1 MCICCAGDRYRAV
14 SWYQLWVKYSGRALI
29 IQECGENVSYQRKLL
44 EFFLPLVI
52 LPPLLSPSAWFRRD
66 VHLPPLL
73 PQSHQLSQGNRRLHG
88 LSVQK
93 RQGELRLVL
102 RAAVRWT
109 RKKKKVEFGRARSLP
124 WLMFFFCL
132 CAFMQPLIDC
142 TVCYKTYRDQIEQ
155 EPKPYVH
162 CVHKMALTQ
171 VSLLAAVTNTH
182 SKHGTRLHQIVSDF
196 FSRFTFTSFSW
207 TTGDEDDQ
215 SGALQPGGLQQWIPN
230 PPGINRNR
238 VIPRVTRVE
247 SNVTPISVSL
257 SCFGAASIST
267 SS

>member
-1 MCICCAGDRYRAV
+1 MYIYHHFYLKATNCPKGTVDSTGCQFRNDR
-14 SWYQLWVKYSGRALI
+14 
-29 IQECGENVSYQRKLL
+29 VSYVWFFELL
-44 EFFLPLVI
+44 FAELV
-52 LPPLLSPSAWFRRD
+52 
-66 VHLPPLL
+66 
-73 PQSHQLSQGNRRLHG
+73 
-88 LSVQK
+88 
-93 RQGELRLVL
+93 
-102 RAAVRWT
+102 
-109 RKKKKVEFGRARSLP
+109 KKKSGIWKGEEPALTHV
-124 WLMFFFCL
+124 FFCL

-238 VIPRVTRVE
+238 VMWRPSAFLCPALEPLQSALQAKSTRV
-247 SNVTPISVSL
+247 IVSCSSFL
-257 SCFGAASIST
+257 TTSEWDLCVT
-267 SS
+267 SSAVHAKR